1 MKKIF
6 YNSWLARKFLWAD
19 YTTITLAAFVCTK
32 YKTKEEMPQK
42 VRNHECVHARQWVEM
57 FIIGWFAVFV
67 MQILFNASEWL
78 YVLPFLAFCLWYVIE
93 VLIKSIILRKNA
105 YHEVSFEREAK
116 LSENDNSYLENS
128 GYFEWIKFLV

>member
-6 YNSWLARKFLWAD
+6 YNSWIAKHLLFKG
-19 YTTITLAAFVCTK
+19 YSTITLTAFVCTK
-32 YKTKEEMPQK
+32 LSEEEMPQSIK
-42 VRNHECVHARQWVEM
+42 NHECVHARQWVEM
-57 FIIGWFAVFV
+57 FVIGWFAVFV

-78 YVLPFLAFCLWYVIE
+78 YVLPFLAFYLWYVIE
-93 VLIKSIILRKNA
+93 VLIKSILLRKNA
-105 YHEVSFEREAK
+105 YHEVSFEIEAK